1 MLMAGAKKKF
11 SMPKL
16 KWDISPLGGISLSP
30 NYFYQRNVYVEGKQ
44 YYNGYYF
51 DLPVVECVYD
61 NGVWCDTDGTTPL
74 TPPSQKSYLRDV
86 NTDKFYLYDNGYS
99 TDEVDFNDMLLDYSL
114 TDRLGV
120 GAHVLCQNANDA
132 VEESDESGYS
142 HCLLLHPE
150 SNINIGKISGSG
162 TLKLIVSGDVSGT
175 ITATWKKFNGITN
188 LADISTIKYVSP
200 NPKATAYMESGT
212 GLQTIELSCENL
224 VYTDIVITT
233 NVTTKIYAII
243 WQPDS
248 YFWDLAKIGFDKN
261 VRAGNAFIFTK
272 EQQTEIA
279 TSYRKKLYF
288 NTSSN
293 QDLVRIDVTKISS
306 VNAIFS
312 VYGSRFKA
320 NSVISTDALSCN
332 GGELRFA
339 IEFYNA
345 SAGSYT
351 VKAVKDNS
359 ERTLLTKDYGG
370 SSYSGQ
376 KLEKLNITEPLDNER
391 IEISFNGGYYLLYWV
406 EFIPDKS
413 VTDCVK
419 VASSDLTGATRTI
432 EKTVELDTTFTYN
445 LESSWQGQTYT
456 DSATRSASGT
466 LTPTTSVVSNA
477 TKGYVDLYVSSKVYL
492 LPNTEVSI
500 TKEAGTELAY
510 DATNEGRLTETEQSS
525 GSQSGF
531 AYLNGQD
538 ITIGDTQ
545 YPVQKSGNNYYVRYN
560 NHNYTI
566 KSADWSLTKTTTTI
580 STASNY
586 SFLKWTSD
594 DEGLYDY
601 EGATSAYGTRKADG
615 TTMYA
620 HFKERDQKVLN
631 CAAACVSGESEG
643 LGKPKVSTSKVLQGD
658 EVIFSVDMVSGAEFI
673 GWYRNEN
680 GNTLIS
686 SSQTYRLDPR
696 TLDDIGSDFERTS
709 LTLYAKMRHRSF
721 TVQAGTVEGFEN
733 GTTEWTATNVTYG
746 KVPSGEAATFTATAD
761 ATSQFAGWYS
771 DNAGTNFVS
780 GDESY
785 TMIIETTTTLYAKFV
800 SKDESNRCTFNVNTV
815 GQGTITTDN
824 TYLAVGD
831 TYPATINTYKGQA
844 ATFIATPAS
853 GYRFVGWTL
862 DGTTITGTDRSLNVS
877 LTSDSHELVANFI
890 NDGRNP
896 YMWSGNPNDWL
907 WGEQTTTNKIGNFTF
922 KASSQSPTYF
932 NADASSPIS
941 YNGTTYSYPYSLTLK
956 PTYKGNYIGVEADRA
971 GLLTIL
977 VRNTSDIARTINIY
991 ENISAY
997 SSAASLSASLDV
1009 PTTIANGKYTTLTYN
1024 VTNAAS
1030 FVIAADGPIDI
1041 YMIKYQTQHT
1051 ITVTAENGSV
1061 TSKKVT
1067 SISEEEE
1074 DLTEQVKTDASY
1086 WYPTNNGYEKP
1097 DYGTIGTI
1105 SNYTDVT
1112 VSVRNGSSTKSATLV
1127 QEKYSSTNHFTNGH
1141 PKKEETLTVL
1151 MQHIEGLDNGY
1162 YQVSLYANARSTKN
1176 ALSNNGTKNV
1186 ACVFA
1191 NTTNMFIPAYNGSD
1205 ITETGEYTLM
1215 AYVTDGTLDIGMK
1228 LTGSGTDWHTMQ
1240 IKSIDNLSR
1249 WSEDVTQSTGYDYY
1263 DYSSDWTKAA
1273 QVGDGG
1279 MNSGTTTYKGV
1290 TVPERWRST
1299 QEESTGDM
1307 IWREIYLPQGTYTV
1321 ELYANS
1327 CNTLGNNTFE
1337 DGDETYAYVSA
1348 NDVKQSIKSYNSGST
1363 DYFQTPTLENVVV
1376 GSGNVL
1382 RLAIGKYKVGTNWH
1396 CIQIKS
1402 ITPDYEETEPN
1413 NMWCRKAIP
1422 ASGGFMNWGQV
1433 RSSTSNGE
1441 GGTTTVYRNDGT
1453 LVPMIERYIGDVKP
1467 TNDYGDVIW
1476 QNVDGLEEGS
1486 YTITLYAGSSYSYGN
1501 AGLTDKPEFT
1511 DGDENYAYVFAND
1524 TKRPI
1529 PSHTSPTMSTY
1540 EEITMTA
1547 TVGSDGTL
1555 KFGIGKYKDGTNWH
1569 CVQVKSLYYN
1579 TGKKLVNCEET
1590 YHMTATPNEGYRFT
1604 GWTLDNSSAGNGDQ
1618 TLTFTVSQDHNIVA
1632 NFTIDGRDPFLW
1644 EGEPLDWIYGSQTAA
1659 KTLGIYTFKSNASYA
1674 TTFEKSSDAD
1684 VNQFDNEEAF
1694 YNHRWVLGGQ
1704 SQTGSRYLLVEPTE
1718 TGTLQMLV
1726 RDPSA
1731 TPSDSLKFYNN
1742 TLTFK
1747 SLNSAANQPV
1757 AITNSNGDY
1766 QLVEYEVSSLNP
1778 FVVEATA
1785 SVEIYAMRFKGEGIM
1800 TIPTNGAIP
1809 DGVTLTEATIG
1820 NVTDPASTMYGSNV
1834 VTYSGAKESELSV
1847 PHYVKVTAIKLHGTS
1862 ASTSPSRVT
1871 IAEATTGTRSQSI
1884 VQDQSTK
1891 LSDVKYTIANPDY
1904 GQTFNITT
1912 EENGFQGIMTLYGE
1926 IRDHF
1931 AEPAISYDY
1940 KTKLLTMSA
1949 SEGADIYYTTD
1960 SEAGMTYAN
1969 SRYVGTKYDSPID
1982 LSSNHS
1988 GSMTFYAVASK
1999 DNGWESTGSTA
2010 KMPSVVVSYTVH
2022 FYPST
2027 EGFYIVE
2034 SGDVDNLREVVSLAN
2049 DAAYEGNPVW
2059 VFLPWGQYDLG
2070 DEGITL
2076 SGNYVSL
2083 IGEDNKKTHIFSS
2096 NATQTLLVTGKN
2108 AYIQDLLIENMG
2120 SGSAVHDMGSNNVY
2134 HNDSIVADKKAFL
2147 TEGNWKQRC
2156 YVDSCSFEGSEDL
2169 VCGSGD
2175 IYFQGSY
2182 FNLGDD
2188 GKHLSAQK
2196 TDADNGRYAK
2206 GYVFN
2211 GCTAWGK
2218 GSYSIARPWAEEP
2231 SATWLDSRFT
2241 GTSLTQGFGAMRSSL
2256 NVHFHE
2262 SNNTNGDGYSTI
2274 QIPHTVEECQPRSS
2288 DPIFMFDSD
2297 TLSWFAVENFF
2308 AEYTKGST
2316 TLTAWRPDNIAKQ
2329 MFITDATLNN
2339 NVVNFNSNGS
2349 TLYLIEGFTADGNVE
2364 FLFTTAKT
2372 FVPMKDFTSYE
2383 SVTVRAANGR
2393 GGFGKPVK
2401 CNVIENSVDQQL
2413 LTTVTLNENGYASF
2427 SYPQQVQ
2434 IVGATPCK
2442 AFYNPGTYE
2451 PSASGGVTVNGS
2463 SCTLSVVDNGKDIVP
2478 AETGV
2483 ILFGSPKATV
2493 SIYSSSENISES
2505 SDWARK
2511 DDGSPLDDS
2520 STPSNNTHNLLPNT
2534 EGARSCTSSDL
2545 LSAESGYVAIYALS
2559 GNTIKLMNVT
2569 NKIGQ
2574 NKAFF
2579 GFKSTLGSNA
2589 ASARILFIDH
2599 EVVGIDN
2606 IHSTDDTL
2614 EMMFDLPGRKTD
2626 IEKGLIVKG
2635 NKVIMVK

>member
-1 MLMAGAKKKF
+1 MPTYIWTASDYAEDLLATDKIRISAGAKQSLTEGDSIDLTYEVGHKLTYVVGSDNCIGHEATQVGTDEANYPYYFEVGNNNGSFIIDKVSGHGTLKVIVGSDASGTIYTKWNEF
-11 SMPKL
+11 SKTSVTTITERTITTQFERSTNIQTIEINL
-16 KWDISPLGGISLSP
+16 SSTGLVYTDLQISFNTDVKVYAIIWLPD
-30 NYFYQRNVYVEGKQ
+30 NYFWSLK
-44 YYNGYYF
+44 
-51 DLPVVECVYD
+51 D
-61 NGVWCDTDGTTPL
+61 
-74 TPPSQKSYLRDV
+74 
-86 NTDKFYLYDNGYS
+86 LYDNG
-99 TDEVDFNDMLLDYSL
+99 
-114 TDRLGV
+114 
-120 GAHVLCQNANDA
+120 
-132 VEESDESGYS
+132 
-142 HCLLLHPE
+142 
-150 SNINIGKISGSG
+150 KISVSNGETKKIMSCY
-162 TLKLIVSGDVSGT
+162 KLNFYGQNLTNTNQD
-175 ITATWKKFNGITN
+175 ITATPVSSSRN
-188 LADISTIKYVSP
+188 LADGTYICWGSISVPMGT
-200 NPKATAYMESGT
+200 TESKLAFIVDVPSDGT
-212 GLQTIELSCENL
+212 LQFSGNHN
-224 VYTDIVITT
+224 YNGFNIVITDLST
-233 NVTTKIYAII
+233 GEII
-243 WQPDS
+243 VEKTPENKANNQIHVS
-248 YFWDLAKIGFDKN
+248 ATVNAGHRVQIKLVKN
-261 VRAGNAFIFTK
+261 ANNT
-272 EQQTEIA
+272 
-279 TSYRKKLYF
+279 TSYSF
-288 NTSSN
+288 
-293 QDLVRIDVTKISS
+293 Q
-306 VNAIFS
+306 
-312 VYGSRFKA
+312 
-320 NSVISTDALSCN
+320 
-332 GGELRFA
+332 LR
-339 IEFYNA
+339 
-345 SAGSYT
+345 
-351 VKAVKDNS
+351 AV
-359 ERTLLTKDYGG
+359 L
-370 SSYSGQ
+370 
-376 KLEKLNITEPLDNER
+376 
-391 IEISFNGGYYLLYWV
+391 
-406 EFIPDKS
+406 FIPDKS

-419 VASSDLTGATRTI
+419 VASRDLTSRSTITTETRT
-432 EKTVELDTTFTYN
+432 DTTFTYTLKRSN
-445 LESSWQGQTYT
+445 KNNTINATRTAS
-456 DSATRSASGT
+456 SATASS
-466 LTPTTSVVSNA
+466 TSNPA
-477 TKGYVDLYVSSKVYL
+477 KGYVYL
-492 LPNTEVSI
+492 GTTAATSDPTETEVSV
-500 TKEAGTELAY
+500 TTEAGTNLRYSASVRDENVSS
-510 DATNEGRLTETEQSS
+510 NETTTDGNS
-525 GSQSGF
+525 GSQSDF
-531 AYLNGQD
+531 AYLQGK
-538 ITIGDTQ
+538 TIKYNNSDYTVYKNNTGYYIIYDN
-545 YPVQKSGNNYYVRYN
+545 KNYYLQPAT
-560 NHNYTI
+560 YTTQI
-566 KSADWSLTKTTTTI
+566 VTTTTE
-580 STASNY
+580 TVY
-586 SFLKWTSD
+586 GYKFVKWTSD

-601 EGATSAYGTRKADG
+601 GADKTSGSRLSDG

-620 HFKERDQKVLN
+620 HFKEKDQKVLN
-631 CAAACVSGESEG
+631 CAAECVIGSEG

-686 SSQTYRLDPR
+686 SSQTYRIDPR
-696 TLDDIGSDFERTS
+696 DLDFIGQNFSQTD

-780 GDESY
+780 GDTAY

-831 TYPATINTYKGQA
+831 TYPATIDTYKGQA

-877 LTSDSHELVANFI
+877 LTSDSHTLVANFI
-890 NDGRNP
+890 SDGRNP
-896 YMWSGNPNDWL
+896 NSWSGNPNDWL

-922 KASSQSPTYF
+922 KASSQSPTHF
-932 NADASSPIS
+932 DADASSSIS
-941 YNGTTYSYPYSLTLK
+941 YNGTTYSYPYSFTLK
-956 PTYKGNYIGVEADRA
+956 PTNKGNYIGLETDRA

-991 ENISAY
+991 ENTTAY

-1009 PTTIANGKYTTLTYN
+1009 PTTIADGEYTTLTYN

-1030 FVIAADGPIDI
+1030 FVITADGPIDI

-1051 ITVTAENGSV
+1051 VTVEAVNGTV

-1067 SISEEEE
+1067 TTSEVES
-1074 DLTEQVKTDASY
+1074 DLTEDIQSDASY
-1086 WYPTNNGYEKP
+1086 WNPTTWGFTHPNSTL
-1097 DYGTIGTI
+1097 GTIKLMPTSSGPSAT
-1105 SNYTDVT
+1105 TRDG
-1112 VSVRNGSSTKSATLV
+1112 RNVQLVEEYQKSAKHIT
-1127 QEKYSSTNHFTNGH
+1127 TN
-1141 PKKEETLTVL
+1141 ETGATDTVL
-1151 MQHIEGLDNGY
+1151 MQRITNLEPGI
-1162 YQVSLYANARSTKN
+1162 YQVTVYANAYYTGSDAT
-1176 ALSNNGTKNV
+1176 NGITTDGLGNI

-1191 NTTNMFIPAYNGSD
+1191 NYTNQFIPAHIGST
-1205 ITETGEYTLM
+1205 IAEHGEYTLL
-1215 AYVTDGTLDIGMK
+1215 ATVTDNGLLDIGMF
-1228 LTGSGTDWHTMQ
+1228 LARNGTNWHSMQ
-1240 IKSIDNLSR
+1240 IKSIDNLTL
-1249 WSEDVTQSTGYDYY
+1249 WSVDMTASTGVNIAHYNNNNYFTETSPNDGIT
-1263 DYSSDWTKAA
+1263 DMVWQRAASNPGTNPYSNFGEVPALT
-1273 QVGDGG
+1273 GDGG
-1279 MNSGTTTYKGV
+1279 IASVYRNDGTSVDIVERYAQQQPNVGKMIWQEIKGMDPGSYTITLFASSCYTGDRNTYYGAGTADNLGQSTVQDGNMDYTYVYANETKLFIPSFRASQVSAYEEVTLTTTVG
-1290 TVPERWRST
+1290 
-1299 QEESTGDM
+1299 
-1307 IWREIYLPQGTYTV
+1307 
-1321 ELYANS
+1321 
-1327 CNTLGNNTFE
+1327 E
-1337 DGDETYAYVSA
+1337 D
-1348 NDVKQSIKSYNSGST
+1348 SI
-1363 DYFQTPTLENVVV
+1363 LEF
-1376 GSGNVL
+1376 G
-1382 RLAIGKYKVGTNWH
+1382 LALAKVGTNWH
-1396 CIQIKS
+1396 CIQ
-1402 ITPDYEETEPN
+1402 
-1413 NMWCRKAIP
+1413 
-1422 ASGGFMNWGQV
+1422 
-1433 RSSTSNGE
+1433 
-1441 GGTTTVYRNDGT
+1441 
-1453 LVPMIERYIGDVKP
+1453 
-1467 TNDYGDVIW
+1467 
-1476 QNVDGLEEGS
+1476 
-1486 YTITLYAGSSYSYGN
+1486 
-1501 AGLTDKPEFT
+1501 
-1511 DGDENYAYVFAND
+1511 
-1524 TKRPI
+1524 
-1529 PSHTSPTMSTY
+1529 
-1540 EEITMTA
+1540 
-1547 TVGSDGTL
+1547 
-1555 KFGIGKYKDGTNWH
+1555 
-1569 CVQVKSLYYN
+1569 VKSLYYN
-1579 TGKKLVNCEET
+1579 SGVKLVNSEET

-1731 TPSDSLKFYNN
+1731 TPSASLKFYNN
-1742 TLTFK
+1742 TSTFK
-1747 SLNSAANQPV
+1747 SLSSAANKTV

-1834 VTYSGAKESELSV
+1834 VTYSGAKKSELTV

-1862 ASTSPSRVT
+1862 ASTNPSRVT
-1871 IAEATTGTRSQSI
+1871 IAEATSGTRSQQI
-1884 VQDQSTK
+1884 AQDQSTK
-1891 LSDVKYTIANPDY
+1891 LSEVKYTIESPDY

-1940 KTKLLTMSA
+1940 KTKQLTVTA

-1969 SRYVGTKYDSPID
+1969 SREVGTKYESTID
-1982 LSSNHS
+1982 LSSYHS

-1999 DNGWESTGSTA
+1999 DNGWNTEGSEA

-2070 DEGITL
+2070 DESLTL
-2076 SGNYVSL
+2076 SGNYISL
-2083 IGEDNKKTHIFSS
+2083 IGEDNKKTHIFSN

-2108 AYIQDLLIENMG
+2108 AYIQDLLIENTG

-2182 FNLGDD
+2182 FNLGSD

-2211 GCTAWGK
+2211 GCTAWGE

-2231 SATWLDSRFT
+2231 SATWLNSRFT
-2241 GTSLTQGFGAMRSSL
+2241 GTSLTQGFGTMRSSL

-2274 QIPHTVEECQPRSS
+2274 QIPHTVEECQPSSS
-2288 DPIFMFDSD
+2288 DPIFMFASD

-2316 TLTAWRPDNIAKQ
+2316 TLPEWRPDNIAKQ

-2401 CNVIENSVDQQL
+2401 CNVIESSDEQEL

-2451 PSASGGVTVNGS
+2451 SSASGGVTVNGS

-2483 ILFGSPKATV
+2483 ILFGSPNATV
-2493 SIYSSSENISES
+2493 SIYSNSENISES

-2520 STPSNNTHNLLPNT
+2520 STPSSNTHNLLPNT
-2534 EGARSCTSSDL
+2534 GGARSCTSSDL

>member
-1 MLMAGAKKKF
+1 M
-11 SMPKL
+11 KL
-16 KWDISPLGGISLSP
+16 VKNA
-30 NYFYQRNVYVEGKQ
+30 NYASNH
-44 YYNGYYF
+44 
-51 DLPVVECVYD
+51 
-61 NGVWCDTDGTTPL
+61 
-74 TPPSQKSYLRDV
+74 S
-86 NTDKFYLYDNGYS
+86 
-99 TDEVDFNDMLLDYSL
+99 YSL
-114 TDRLGV
+114 R
-120 GAHVLCQNANDA
+120 AVL
-132 VEESDESGYS
+132 
-142 HCLLLHPE
+142 
-150 SNINIGKISGSG
+150 
-162 TLKLIVSGDVSGT
+162 
-175 ITATWKKFNGITN
+175 
-188 LADISTIKYVSP
+188 
-200 NPKATAYMESGT
+200 
-212 GLQTIELSCENL
+212 
-224 VYTDIVITT
+224 
-233 NVTTKIYAII
+233 
-243 WQPDS
+243 
-248 YFWDLAKIGFDKN
+248 
-261 VRAGNAFIFTK
+261 
-272 EQQTEIA
+272 
-279 TSYRKKLYF
+279 
-288 NTSSN
+288 
-293 QDLVRIDVTKISS
+293 
-306 VNAIFS
+306 
-312 VYGSRFKA
+312 
-320 NSVISTDALSCN
+320 
-332 GGELRFA
+332 
-339 IEFYNA
+339 
-345 SAGSYT
+345 
-351 VKAVKDNS
+351 
-359 ERTLLTKDYGG
+359 
-370 SSYSGQ
+370 
-376 KLEKLNITEPLDNER
+376 
-391 IEISFNGGYYLLYWV
+391 
-406 EFIPDKS
+406 FIPDKS

-419 VASSDLTGATRTI
+419 VASRDLTSRSTITTNTRTDTTFYYTLKRENKNNTITATRTASS
-432 EKTVELDTTFTYN
+432 TT
-445 LESSWQGQTYT
+445 ESSTINP
-456 DSATRSASGT
+456 A
-466 LTPTTSVVSNA
+466 
-477 TKGYVDLYVSSKVYL
+477 KGYVYL
-492 LPNTEVSI
+492 GTKTGEATETEVSV
-500 TKEAGTELAY
+500 TTEAGTNLRYSASVRDE
-510 DATNEGRLTETEQSS
+510 NVSNKETTTDGNGGNQSD
-525 GSQSGF
+525 F
-531 AYLNGQD
+531 AYLEGE
-538 ITIGDTQ
+538 TIKCVNDNKD
-545 YPVQKSGNNYYVRYN
+545 YPVQKDNKGYYIKYNDNKNYYLQSAT
-560 NHNYTI
+560 YTTQI
-566 KSADWSLTKTTTTI
+566 VTTTTE
-580 STASNY
+580 TVY
-586 SFLKWTSD
+586 GYKFVKWTSD

-601 EGATSAYGTRKADG
+601 GAANGSRPSDG

-620 HFKERDQKVLN
+620 QFRDPDQKVLN
-631 CAAACVSGESEG
+631 CAAGLVSGSEG
-643 LGKPKVSTSKVLQGD
+643 LGEPKVSTSKVLQGD
-658 EVIFSVDMVSGAEFI
+658 EVIFFVEEMETGAEFI

-686 SSQTYRLDPR
+686 SSQTYRIDPR
-696 TLDDIGSDFERTS
+696 NLDFIGQNFSQTD

-761 ATSQFAGWYS
+761 ATSEFAGWYS

-800 SKDESNRCTFNVNTV
+800 SKDESNRCTFNINTV

-877 LTSDSHELVANFI
+877 LTSDSHTLVANFI
-890 NDGRNP
+890 SDGRNP
-896 YMWSGNPNDWL
+896 YIWSGNPNDWL

-922 KASSQSPTYF
+922 KASSQSQTYF
-932 NADASSPIS
+932 NADASSSIS
-941 YNGTTYSYPYSLTLK
+941 YNGTTYSYPYSFTLK
-956 PTYKGNYIGVEADRA
+956 PTYRGNYIGVEADRA

-991 ENISAY
+991 ENENTTAY
-997 SSAASLSASLDV
+997 SSDASLSASLDV
-1009 PTTIANGKYTTLTYN
+1009 PTTIDYGEYTTLTYN

-1051 ITVTAENGSV
+1051 ITVTAENGTV
-1061 TSKKVT
+1061 TSKKYT
-1067 SISEEEE
+1067 SMTDATI
-1074 DLTEQVKTDASY
+1074 DLTQKVIGKADKWNPQNWGLKSA
-1086 WYPTNNGYEKP
+1086 
-1097 DYGTIGTI
+1097 IGTI
-1105 SNYTDVT
+1105 SATTTKVMTRDGRDTVLIQDMFNTAYHTDNV
-1112 VSVRNGSSTKSATLV
+1112 KDID
-1127 QEKYSSTNHFTNGH
+1127 
-1141 PKKEETLTVL
+1141 TVL
-1151 MQHIEGLDNGY
+1151 MQHITGLDDGV
-1162 YQVSLYANARSTKN
+1162 YQVSVYANAYHTGGKTSGIT
-1176 ALSNNGTKNV
+1176 AAQDGISNI
-1186 ACVFA
+1186 AAIFA
-1191 NTTNMFIPAYNGSD
+1191 NKTNMYIPAHYGST
-1205 ITETGEYTLM
+1205 IEESEEYTML
-1215 AYVTDGTLDIGMK
+1215 AYVTDGTLDIGMM
-1228 LTGSGTDWHTMQ
+1228 LLRNGTNWHTMQ
-1240 IKSIDNLSR
+1240 IKSIDNLTL
-1249 WSEDVTQSTGYDYY
+1249 WSEDVTNETGVGLAFYG
-1263 DYSSDWTKAA
+1263 DWIKAP
-1273 QVGDGG
+1273 QVGEGS
-1279 MNSGTTTYKGV
+1279 MNSGTTKTYNNIEI
-1290 TVPERWRST
+1290 PERWRSIQT
-1299 QEESTGDM
+1299 TNETGKM
-1307 IWREIYLPQGTYTV
+1307 IWQYVYGLPAGSYTV

-1327 CNTLGNNTFE
+1327 CNTLGNNQFE
-1337 DGDETYAYVSA
+1337 DGDDSYAYVYA
-1348 NDVKQSIKSYNSGST
+1348 NTTTLNIPSYNTGGNTGFQEVTLNNVTVGS
-1363 DYFQTPTLENVVV
+1363 DGTLEL
-1376 GSGNVL
+1376 G
-1382 RLAIGKYKVGTNWH
+1382 IYKTKYGTNWH

-1402 ITPDYEETEPN
+1402 LKSGNTDYTSYVGKGTTDVSLLSIPSGDASRT
-1413 NMWCRKAIP
+1413 WQRKARGTGEEYINYRQVP
-1422 ASGGFMNWGQV
+1422 DIGNDGGNPW
-1433 RSSTSNGE
+1433 
-1441 GGTTTVYRNDGT
+1441 VYRNDGT
-1453 LVPMIERYIGDVKP
+1453 LVMIVERFQGQLSG
-1467 TNDYGDVIW
+1467 TGRMLW
-1476 QNVDGLEEGS
+1476 QEIPHLEPGS
-1486 YTITLYAGSSYSYGN
+1486 YTVTLYASACNTGDRDKFDNYSV
-1501 AGLTDKPEFT
+1501 LT
-1511 DGDENYAYVFAND
+1511 DGDQSFTYVYAND
-1524 TKRPI
+1524 AKRYI
-1529 PSHTSPTMSTY
+1529 PSYRSSSMVQY
-1540 EEITMTA
+1540 EEVTLTT
-1547 TVGSDGTL
+1547 TVGADSL
-1555 KFGIGKYKDGTNWH
+1555 LELGIYAEKNGTNWH
-1569 CVQVKSLYYN
+1569 CIQVKSLYFN
-1579 TGKKLVNCEET
+1579 SGVKLVNSEET

-1731 TPSDSLKFYNN
+1731 TPSANLKFYNN
-1742 TLTFK
+1742 TSTFK
-1747 SLNSAANQPV
+1747 SLSSTADTTV

-1766 QLVEYEVSSLNP
+1766 QLVEYEVTTPKLNP

-1834 VTYSGAKESELSV
+1834 VTYSGTKESELKV

-1862 ASTSPSRVT
+1862 ATTSPSRVT
-1871 IAEATTGTRSQSI
+1871 IAEATSGTQSQQI
-1884 VQDQSTK
+1884 AQDHSTT
-1891 LSDVKYTIANPDY
+1891 LSDVKYTIDSPGY

-1940 KTKLLTMSA
+1940 KTKLLTMTA
-1949 SEGADIYYTTD
+1949 SEGAEIYYTTD
-1960 SEAGMTYAN
+1960 SEAGMKYDN
-1969 SRYVGTKYDSPID
+1969 SRDVGTKYESTID
-1982 LSSNHS
+1982 LSSYHS
-1988 GSMTFYAVASK
+1988 GSMTFYAVASADNDWKNDK
-1999 DNGWESTGSTA
+1999 DA

-2034 SGDVDNLREVVSLAN
+2034 SDNVDNLREVVSLAN
-2049 DAAYEGNPVW
+2049 DAAYEGNPIW
-2059 VFLPWGQYDLG
+2059 IFLPWGQYDLG
-2070 DEGITL
+2070 DESLTL
-2076 SGNYVSL
+2076 SGNYISL
-2083 IGEDNKKTHIFSS
+2083 IGEDNKKTHIFSN

-2108 AYIQDLLIENMG
+2108 TYIQDLLIENTG

-2134 HNDSIVADKKAFL
+2134 HNDSIVAGKKAFL

-2182 FNLGDD
+2182 FNLGND

-2196 TDADNGRYAK
+2196 TDADNNRYAK

-2211 GCTAWGK
+2211 GCTAWGE

-2231 SATWLDSRFT
+2231 SATWLNSRFT

-2274 QIPHTVEECQPRSS
+2274 QIPHTVEECQPSSS
-2288 DPIFMFDSD
+2288 DSIFMFDSD

-2316 TLTAWRPDNIAKQ
+2316 TLTAWRPDTIAKQ

-2349 TLYLIEGFTADGNVE
+2349 TLYLVEGFTADGNVE

-2372 FVPMKDFTSYE
+2372 FVPMKDFLTSYE

-2393 GGFGKPVK
+2393 GGFGKPFK
-2401 CNVIENSVDQQL
+2401 CNVIESSDEQEL
-2413 LTTVTLNENGYASF
+2413 LTTVTLNASGYASF

-2451 PSASGGVTVNGS
+2451 SSASGGVTVNGS

-2483 ILFGSPKATV
+2483 ILFGSPNATV
-2493 SIYSSSENISES
+2493 SIYSSSEDISES

-2511 DDGSPLDDS
+2511 ADGTSPLDDS
-2520 STPSNNTHNLLPNT
+2520 STPSTNTHNLLPNT
-2534 EGARSCTSSDL
+2534 GEARSCTSSGSGL

-2626 IEKGLIVKG
+2626 VEKGLIVKG